1 MNIKDMEDSLCEGL
15 RITDAVTDSD
25 CKKSKEDDIMLE
37 TKMLVRNKDVQ
48 DIFEVCTK
56 ENYID
61 IRSSY
66 QKK

>member
-1 MNIKDMEDSLCEGL
+1 MNIKNMEDALCDGL
-15 RITDAVTDSD
+15 RITDSITDAE
-25 CKKSKEDDIMLE
+25 CLKSKEDDIMLE
-37 TKMLVRNKDVQ
+37 TKMLVRNKEVQ
-48 DIFEVCTK
+48 DIFETCTK